1 MLALIIICL
10 LIAVIIIGYKTRI
23 NIGLL
28 AIVVAYLVGI
38 TAVGV
43 SPKDLVG
50 MWPTKLFFLL
60 FSVTF
65 FYGFAMINGTLKNV
79 ALKVIYLFRTFP
91 WLMPI
96 VIYLLTMIL
105 AGIGAGQEV
114 AVVIFIPIAMTIAS
128 VTGMSPILGGLAAFL
143 GGVGGFA
150 PISMIGI
157 LIKGLI
163 ETAGYSA
170 VVASTMEI
178 QIMKNA
184 FIYTTILFCIFYF
197 VFKGYKSKVSTM
209 TMEKP
214 EPFTGKQKI
223 TLIIIGCFVG
233 VLVIPFLI
241 NALVSGIPFIVFLTK
256 NVDVGFV
263 SIICATAAL
272 LFKVADEK
280 EVLAHVPWKV
290 LIMLSGVSILIG
302 VVVKAGAVQLLSN
315 FVSVSTSSVTAL
327 ILAVAAGFLSLFVS
341 GLIVNAAFFP
351 IVPVI
356 VTTMLALSPVLLFS
370 AIALGGF
377 GTAISPFS
385 TAGGLVLASIEDEK
399 TRDGIFK
406 WLLVLP
412 FINLVIFVLLIVI
425 GIVR

>member
-65 FYGFAMINGTLKNV
+65 FYGFAMINGTLKKV

-150 PISMIGI
+150 PISMI
-157 LIKGLI
+157 
-163 ETAGYSA
+163 
-170 VVASTMEI
+170 
-178 QIMKNA
+178 
-184 FIYTTILFCIFYF
+184 
-197 VFKGYKSKVSTM
+197 
-209 TMEKP
+209 
-214 EPFTGKQKI
+214 
-223 TLIIIGCFVG
+223 
-233 VLVIPFLI
+233 
-241 NALVSGIPFIVFLTK
+241 
-256 NVDVGFV
+256 
-263 SIICATAAL
+263 
-272 LFKVADEK
+272 
-280 EVLAHVPWKV
+280 
-290 LIMLSGVSILIG
+290 
-302 VVVKAGAVQLLSN
+302 
-315 FVSVSTSSVTAL
+315 
-327 ILAVAAGFLSLFVS
+327 
-341 GLIVNAAFFP
+341 
-351 IVPVI
+351 
-356 VTTMLALSPVLLFS
+356 
-370 AIALGGF
+370 
-377 GTAISPFS
+377 
-385 TAGGLVLASIEDEK
+385 
-399 TRDGIFK
+399 
-406 WLLVLP
+406 
-412 FINLVIFVLLIVI
+412 
-425 GIVR
+425 